1 MPGSNS
7 RLHLLALF
15 SGCSSRHFSGALPQ
29 QVHERRRTNSNQKLE
44 DVWFELI
51 SSAVAATP
59 NAIIVNAAV
68 AL

>member
-1 MPGSNS
+1 MRVLMPGSNS

-44 DVWFELI
+44 ECRINII
-51 SSAVAATP
+51 SCGWQRQTP
-59 NAIIVNAAV
+59 
-68 AL
+68 